1 MLFVLGEVLI
11 VVVLVL
17 ANGALAG
24 SEIALVSAGKSR
36 LKARAEAG
44 DRDAAVALELA
55 GAPNRFLSTIQ
66 IGITLVG
73 ISAGA
78 LGATGLA
85 TTLSDVLVSLGMAPG
100 RATALGVGAVIAGIT
115 VLTLVVGE
123 LVPKRLALG
132 DPEGVAVRVA
142 RPMRRLA
149 WLATPFVHLLSL
161 ATDLVLGLLP
171 WKVTPRPEVTEEEI
185 ERMVAEA
192 TASGILEKTE
202 QDVVRRLFRLSDRTV
217 EALMTPRERIVW
229 VDAKASRAERRNRI
243 AGAGHSRFVVCDG
256 DLDRVR
262 GYVKV
267 QDLLDQMVRGEE
279 PDPVRVLRRPLFVPP
294 WTPAFR
300 ILERFQQSGDH
311 IAVVQT
317 PAGKVAGLVTLND
330 VLENIV
336 GDFPE
341 PHEIEAPTAVRRP
354 DGSWLVDGLLPLGE
368 ALARVGA
375 DVAVPDGFPTLHS
388 FVVRQLGDTPAAA
401 DTFDW
406 HGLRF
411 EVVDMDGG
419 RVDKVLVAG
428 TVPPRAGSREIS

>member
-1 MLFVLGEVLI
+1 MGFVIGEVLI

-24 SEIALVSAGKSR
+24 SEIALVSAGKGR

-44 DRDAAVALELA
+44 DPDASIALDLVRS
-55 GAPNRFLSTIQ
+55 PNRFLSTIQ

-85 TTLSDVLVSLGMAPG
+85 TTLSDALVTMGMPPA
-100 RATALGVGAVIAGIT
+100 RATALGVAVVIAGIT

-142 RPMRRLA
+142 RPMRMLA
-149 WLATPFVHLLSL
+149 RIATPFVHLLSA
-161 ATDLVLGLLP
+161 ATEFVLRLLP
-171 WKVTPRPEVTEEEI
+171 WKVTPRPEVTEQDI
-185 ERMVAEA
+185 ERLVAEA
-192 TASGILEKTE
+192 TAAGILEKTE

-217 EALMTPRERIVW
+217 ETLMTPRERIVW
-229 VDAKASRAERRNRI
+229 LDAKASKSEGRNRI
-243 AGAGHSRFVVCDG
+243 EGAGHSRFVVCDG

-267 QDLLDQMVRGEE
+267 QDLLDQLVRGEE
-279 PDPVRVLRRPLFVPP
+279 PDPVAVLRRPLFVSP
-294 WTPAFR
+294 WTPAFH
-300 ILERFQQSGDH
+300 ILERFQKSGDH
-311 IAVVQT
+311 IAIVQT

-341 PHEIEAPTAVRRP
+341 PHELDAPTAVRRP

-368 ALARVGA
+368 ALARVGVSA
-375 DVAVPDGFPTLHS
+375 TAPVAFPTLHA
-388 FVVRQLGDTPAAA
+388 FVVHHLGDRLSVAQS
-401 DTFDW
+401 FDW
-406 HGLRF
+406 EGLRF
-411 EVVDMDGG
+411 EVVDMDGS
-419 RVDKVLVAG
+419 RVDKVLVEPQPGARFPG
-428 TVPPRAGSREIS
+428 

>member
-1 MLFVLGEVLI
+1 MLFVVGEVLI
-11 VVVLVL
+11 VVLLVL

-24 SEIALVSAGKSR
+24 SEIALVSAGRGR

-85 TTLSDVLVSLGMAPG
+85 DTLSDALVAMGMATG
-100 RATALGVGAVIAGIT
+100 RATALGVGVVIAGIT

-132 DPEGVAVRVA
+132 DPEGVAARVA

-149 WLATPFVHLLSL
+149 WLATPLVHMLSV
-161 ATDLVLGLLP
+161 ATDLVLGLVP

-202 QDVVRRLFRLSDRTV
+202 RDVVRRLFRLSDRTV
-217 EALMTPRERIVW
+217 EGLMTPRERIVW
-229 VDAKASRAERRNRI
+229 VDAKSSRTERRNRI
-243 AGAGHSRFVVCDG
+243 AGAGHSRFMVCEG
-256 DLDRVR
+256 ELDRIR

-279 PDPVRVLRRPLFVPP
+279 PDPSKVLRRPLFVPP

-300 ILERFQQSGDH
+300 IL
-311 IAVVQT
+311 
-317 PAGKVAGLVTLND
+317 
-330 VLENIV
+330 
-336 GDFPE
+336 
-341 PHEIEAPTAVRRP
+341 
-354 DGSWLVDGLLPLGE
+354 
-368 ALARVGA
+368 
-375 DVAVPDGFPTLHS
+375 
-388 FVVRQLGDTPAAA
+388 
-401 DTFDW
+401 
-406 HGLRF
+406 
-411 EVVDMDGG
+411 
-419 RVDKVLVAG
+419 
-428 TVPPRAGSREIS
+428 